1 MNSTLLSIKNLK
13 TYYYTFDGII
23 KAVDG
28 IDIDIQKKDI
38 FGLVGES
45 GCGKSTVALS
55 ILRLVPSPGKIVN
68 GEILFENE
76 DILKKKE
83 EEMIKIRGSKISMVS
98 QDPSIALN
106 PLFKIGEQIKDV
118 IIFHK
123 ALNKEKAYE
132 IAIEKL
138 RQVKLPEP
146 ERIYERYPHEL
157 SGGMKQRAMIAMALA
172 CDPSLLIADEPTT
185 ALDVTI
191 QAQIL
196 ELLKELLG
204 KMDMSV
210 LLITHNFGIVAE
222 ICNKVAIMY
231 AGKIVEMGSIES
243 IFNNALHPYTQGLL
257 KAVPKI
263 YENVEELHVIE
274 GDVPDLIN
282 LPKGCNFHPRC
293 SYAMD
298 KCRKEIPKFIDV
310 EKDHQVACFLYEK

>member
-1 MNSTLLSIKNLK
+1 
-13 TYYYTFDGII
+13 
-23 KAVDG
+23 
-28 IDIDIQKKDI
+28 
-38 FGLVGES
+38 
-45 GCGKSTVALS
+45 
-55 ILRLVPSPGKIVN
+55 
-68 GEILFENE
+68 
-76 DILKKKE
+76 
-83 EEMIKIRGSKISMVS
+83 MIKIRGSKISMIS

-106 PLFKIGEQIKDV
+106 PLFKIGEQIRDV

-123 ALNKEKAYE
+123 GLNREEAYE

-138 RQVKLPEP
+138 KQVKLPEP

-172 CDPSLLIADEPTT
+172 CNPILLIADEPTT

-196 ELLKELLG
+196 ELLKELLR

-231 AGKIVEMGSIES
+231 AGKIVEIGSIES
-243 IFNNALHPYTQGLL
+243 IFNNALHPYTKGLL

-263 YENVEELHVIE
+263 SENIEELHVIE
-274 GDVPDLIN
+274 GDVPDLID

-293 SYAMD
+293 SYAKD
-298 KCRKEIPKFIDV
+298 KCRKESPKFIEV
-310 EKDHQVACFLYEK
+310 NKDHQVACFLYEK

>member
-1 MNSTLLSIKNLK
+1 MNSVLLSINNLK
-13 TYYYTFDGII
+13 TYYYSFDGII

-28 IDIDIQKKDI
+28 ISFDIQRKDI

-55 ILRLVPSPGKIVN
+55 ILKLVPPPGRIVS
-68 GEILFENE
+68 GEIFFENE
-76 DILKKKE
+76 DILKKNEK
-83 EEMIKIRGSKISMVS
+83 EMIKIRGSKISMVS

-106 PLFKIGEQIKDV
+106 PLFKIGEQIRDV

-123 ALNKEKAYE
+123 GLNKEEAYE

-138 RQVKLPEP
+138 KQVKLPEP
-146 ERIYERYPHEL
+146 EKIFERYPHEL

-172 CDPSLLIADEPTT
+172 CNPSLLIADEPTT

-196 ELLKELLG
+196 ELLKELLR
-204 KMDMSV
+204 KMEMSV

-231 AGKIVEMGSIES
+231 AGKIIEMGSIEL
-243 IFNNALHPYTQGLL
+243 IFNNAFHPYTQGLL

-263 YENVEELHVIE
+263 SENIEELHVIE
-274 GDVPDLIN
+274 GDVPDLID
-282 LPKGCNFHPRC
+282 LPKGCRFHPRC
-293 SYAMD
+293 SYAKD
-298 KCRKEIPKFIDV
+298 KCRKEIPEFIEIDENHKV
-310 EKDHQVACFLYEK
+310 SCFLYEK

>member
-1 MNSTLLSIKNLK
+1 MNNALLSINDLK
-13 TYYYTFDGII
+13 IYYYTFDGII

-28 IDIDIQKKDI
+28 ISFNIQRKDI

-55 ILRLVPSPGKIVN
+55 ILRLVPPPGKILS

-76 DILKKKE
+76 DILKKNEK
-83 EEMIKIRGSKISMVS
+83 EMIKIRGSKISMVS
-98 QDPSIALN
+98 QDPSVALN

-118 IIFHK
+118 IMFHK
-123 ALNKEKAYE
+123 GLNKKEAYE

-146 ERIYERYPHEL
+146 EKIYERYPHEL
-157 SGGMKQRAMIAMALA
+157 SGGMKQRAMVAMALA
-172 CDPSLLIADEPTT
+172 CNPSLLIADEPTT

-196 ELLKELLG
+196 ELLKELLR
-204 KMDMSV
+204 KIDMSV

-231 AGKIVEMGSIES
+231 AGKIVEFGSIES
-243 IFNNALHPYTQGLL
+243 IFNNALHPYTKGLL
-257 KAVPKI
+257 KSVPKI
-263 YENVEELHVIE
+263 FESVEELHVIE
-274 GDVPDLIN
+274 GDVPDLID

-293 SYAMD
+293 SYAKD
-298 KCRKEIPKFIDV
+298 KCRKESPKFIEMD
-310 EKDHQVACFLYEK
+310 KGHKVACFLYEK